1 MLYFS
6 GFLRYLNVKGI
17 NMPPDQYWF
26 CAIQSAIAFMA
37 SLSVFLVL
45 GMTFERFYSIIRPH
59 KAALFNTVKR
69 ARIIISC
76 MIIFSILYST
86 PHFFTTTVFGR
97 NCLTYSNPSLA
108 VFGKYYFWL
117 SVTIIFVIPFISLLS
132 MNSVIIYALHKRST
146 LNLSGSNSQ
155 TQNPTKSENVKAKQ
169 NEKQIYIMLLLVTFT
184 FLALNTPVNV
194 MILYVQ
200 FVQGTSP
207 SFIAGMHLFYQV
219 SEKMY
224 TTNHGINFFLY
235 VLSGSKFR
243 TDLMKLFPVCKKTTG
258 RSASNSSLRT
268 VSTEVVAP

>member
-1 MLYFS
+1 
-6 GFLRYLNVKGI
+6 
-17 NMPPDQYWF
+17 MPPNQYWF

-37 SLSVFLVL
+37 SLSSVFLVV

-59 KAALFNTVKR
+59 KAASFNTVKR
-69 ARIIISC
+69 AKITISC
-76 MIIFSILYST
+76 MIIFSILYSI

-117 SVTIIFVIPFISLLS
+117 SVTIIFAIPFVLLLS
-132 MNSVIIYALHKRST
+132 MNSVIIHALHKRST
-146 LNLSGSNSQ
+146 LSLSSSKSQ
-155 TQNPTKSENVKAKQ
+155 TQTFTESENVKAKQ

-184 FLALNTPVNV
+184 FLFLNTPVNV

-200 FVQGTSP
+200 FVQGSSP

-235 VLSGSKFR
+235 VLSGRKFR
-243 TDLMKLFPVCKKTTG
+243 TDLMNLFRWVRVGKTV
-258 RSASNSSLRT
+258 RSSPSSSSLRT
-268 VSTEVVAP
+268 VSTEVAQ

>member
-1 MLYFS
+1 
-6 GFLRYLNVKGI
+6 
-17 NMPPDQYWF
+17 MPPDQYWF
-26 CAIQSAIAFMA
+26 CAIQSAVAFMA
-37 SLSVFLVL
+37 SLSSVFLVL

-59 KAALFNTVKR
+59 KAALFNTVKS

-76 MIIFSILYST
+76 MIVFSILYSI

-117 SVTIIFVIPFISLLS
+117 SVTIIFIIPFSSLLS
-132 MNSVIIYALHKRST
+132 MNIVIIYVLHKRST

-155 TQNPTKSENVKAKQ
+155 AQNPTKSENVKAKQ

-184 FLALNTPVNV
+184 FLALNTSVNV

-200 FVQGTSP
+200 FVQGASP
-207 SFIAGMHLFYQV
+207 SFIVGMHLFYQL

-235 VLSGSKFR
+235 VLSGRKFR
-243 TDLMKLFPVCKKTTG
+243 TDLVKLFSVGKKTTFS
-258 RSASNSSLRT
+258 SASNSSVGT
-268 VSTEVVAP
+268 VSTEVASQ